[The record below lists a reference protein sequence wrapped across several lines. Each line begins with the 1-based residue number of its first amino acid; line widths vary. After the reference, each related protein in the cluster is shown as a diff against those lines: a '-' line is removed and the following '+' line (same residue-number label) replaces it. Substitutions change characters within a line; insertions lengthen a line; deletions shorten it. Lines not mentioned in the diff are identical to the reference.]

1 MINSQK
7 ALNLYILLRD
17 HFPQENNE
25 FDIVQLIRII
35 INSMADKGQHV
46 NYHRSLML
54 MYDLSLDVIA
64 SSDPQDLLTMFA
76 EGIVENNVIELMSF
90 FRNKVRYGI
99 S

>member
-1 MINSQK
+1 MINTQK
-7 ALNLYILLRD
+7 ALNLYILLKD
-17 HFPQENNE
+17 HFPEENNE

-35 INSMADKGQHV
+35 IDSMAEKGQHV

-54 MYDLSLDVIA
+54 MYDLTLDVIKT
-64 SSDPQDLLTMFA
+64 SDPQDLLNMFA
-76 EGIVENNVIELMSF
+76 QGLVENNVIELMSF